1 MPCESSSLVTNS
13 TNGIEPPR
21 SLVTV
26 KKSKQGLIPQV
37 VPEIQKYKNK
47 YSLAYEMSDNKGY
60 INICGVLQK
69 YFDQAI
75 SANHYYNFS
84 KYEDNNLP
92 LSVVAKDIL
101 HSYKVGLKT
110 LYYANTDDGKTDNA
124 PEESDCPGGACKL

>member
-75 SANHYYNFS
+75 SATHYYNFS
-84 KYEDNNLP
+84 KY
-92 LSVVAKDIL
+92 
-101 HSYKVGLKT
+101 
-110 LYYANTDDGKTDNA
+110 
-124 PEESDCPGGACKL
+124 

>member
-37 VPEIQKYKNK
+37 VPEIQRLKNK
-47 YSLAYEMSDNKGY
+47 YTLAYEMEDNTGY
-60 INICGVLQK
+60 TNICGILQK

-84 KYEDNNLP
+84 KYEENNLP

-101 HSYKVGLKT
+101 NSYKVGLKT
-110 LYYANTDDGKTDNA
+110 LYYANTDDGKTDIV